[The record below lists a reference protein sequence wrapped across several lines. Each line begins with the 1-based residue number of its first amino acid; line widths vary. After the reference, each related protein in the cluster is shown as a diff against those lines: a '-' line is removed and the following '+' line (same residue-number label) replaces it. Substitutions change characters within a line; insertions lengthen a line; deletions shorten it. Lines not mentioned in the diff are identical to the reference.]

1 MGLMKEE
8 FIKQREEE
16 VYQDETIKLHYEH
29 LLLLSEQEEETK
41 EVINT
46 IKEK

>member
-1 MGLMKEE
+1 MKEE
-8 FIKQREEE
+8 FIRQREEE
-16 VYQDETIKLHYEH
+16 VYQDETIKLHYEN
-29 LLLLSEQEEETK
+29 LLILSEQEEETK